1 MENEIRVG
9 RAPARHVDDGE
20 SLLVVDDLKT
30 HFAVAAGSVRAVDGW
45 ARSSGVSAAIA
56 ASKHTWSPFR

>member
-30 HFAVAAGSVRAVDGW
+30 NFAVAAVSTPRPTRRRPV
-45 ARSSGVSAAIA
+45 RSSTPE
-56 ASKHTWSPFR
+56 KN